1 MVLSWAS
8 LGGEERR
15 CLLRFGRARWSPGNA
30 NWWRSRSGS
39 DRGSAGPKPGRPLEL
54 FSTACCRGSRAKQA
68 GFWLSRPGLS
78 GPTACSRCWG
88 ALEETTPA
96 AMADALAREAWAT
109 HAAGEGAKGLRLY
122 EWARIALSSTAAPGF
137 EHWLLIRRSRRE
149 PDKRASYFAFAPV
162 GVALGEL
169 AGAAG
174 LRGTIEAC
182 FERAKDDLGFDHCE
196 ARSWHGWHR
205 HMSLCLELVLGG
217 GSLPGPVGRRPA
229 SGDMGQS
236 ERKESGGP
244 SGRLMSLAALL
255 PSVPEIR
262 SLLARRLL
270 RPPI

>member
-30 NWWRSRSGS
+30 NWWRSGSGS
-39 DRGSAGPKPGRPLEL
+39 DRCSAGPKHGRPLEL
-54 FSTACCRGSRAKQA
+54 LSTACCRGSRAKQA
-68 GFWLSRPGLS
+68 GSWLSRPGLS

-88 ALEETTPA
+88 ALEETNPA

-174 LRGTIEAC
+174 GRLAG
-182 FERAKDDLGFDHCE
+182 
-196 ARSWHGWHR
+196 
-205 HMSLCLELVLGG
+205 LGG
-217 GSLPGPVGRRPA
+217 LFRGP
-229 SGDMGQS
+229 
-236 ERKESGGP
+236 GGP
-244 SGRLMSLAALL
+244 R
-255 PSVPEIR
+255 
-262 SLLARRLL
+262 L
-270 RPPI
+270 RPFWG

>member
-30 NWWRSRSGS
+30 NWWRSGSGS
-39 DRGSAGPKPGRPLEL
+39 DRCSAGPKHGRPLEL

-68 GFWLSRPGLS
+68 GSWLSRPGLS

-88 ALEETTPA
+88 ALEETHPA

-122 EWARIALSSTAAPGF
+122 EWARIALSSTAALGF

-182 FERAKDDLGFDHCE
+182 FERAKDDLGLDHCE
-196 ARSWHGWHR
+196 ARSWPGWRR
-205 HMSLCLELVLGG
+205 HMSLCLAAAAFLA
-217 GSLPGPVGRRPA
+217 R
-229 SGDMGQS
+229 
-236 ERKESGGP
+236 
-244 SGRLMSLAALL
+244 LAADLRRATWGKANERS
-255 PSVPEIR
+255 PAVP
-262 SLLARRLL
+262 AAA
-270 RPPI
+270 